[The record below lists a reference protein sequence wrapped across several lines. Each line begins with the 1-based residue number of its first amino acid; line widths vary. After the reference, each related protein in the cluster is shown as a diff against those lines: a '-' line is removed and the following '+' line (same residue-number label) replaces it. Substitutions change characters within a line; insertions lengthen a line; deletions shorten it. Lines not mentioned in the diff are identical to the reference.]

1 MEGIG
6 FIVLRFYEDNILLKL
21 ITVEK
26 KLQFFDLL
34 VDKISIFCEMVFFFK
49 VFEFELV
56 VCPKVDLD

>member
-26 KLQFFDLL
+26 NLQFFDLL
-34 VDKISIFCEMVFFFK
+34 VDKISIFCEMVF
-49 VFEFELV
+49 
-56 VCPKVDLD
+56 